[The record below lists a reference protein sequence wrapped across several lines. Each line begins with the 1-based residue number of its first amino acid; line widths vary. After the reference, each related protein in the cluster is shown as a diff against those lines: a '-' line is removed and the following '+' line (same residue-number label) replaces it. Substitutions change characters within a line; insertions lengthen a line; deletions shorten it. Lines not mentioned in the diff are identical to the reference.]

1 MKISKRHLLNYSIL
15 VPYLLLSILGLIVV
29 YSTTSA
35 ILIEEGKSAL
45 QLVRSQGM
53 FWILSLILIALIYKL
68 KLNFLRKER
77 LLFIVMFVEL
87 ILLALARLI
96 GTPVNGA
103 YGWISVGP
111 LTIQPA
117 EYLKIIIV
125 WYLAQRFSKQQD
137 EIGIYD
143 FQVLTQNQWIPRAF
157 NDWRFVLLVMIG
169 SLAIF
174 PDLGNAT
181 ILVLVALIMYTVS
194 GIAHRWFIVFI
205 GVLFGVSALSLSA
218 ISMIGVDKFSK
229 VPVFLRSSIIAS

>member
-53 FWILSLILIALIYKL
+53 FWGFSLILIALIYKL

-96 GTPVNGA
+96 GTPVR
-103 YGWISVGP
+103 SEEHTSE
-111 LTIQPA
+111 LQS
-117 EYLKIIIV
+117 
-125 WYLAQRFSKQQD
+125 QR
-137 EIGIYD
+137 
-143 FQVLTQNQWIPRAF
+143 
-157 NDWRFVLLVMIG
+157 
-169 SLAIF
+169 
-174 PDLGNAT
+174 
-181 ILVLVALIMYTVS
+181 
-194 GIAHRWFIVFI
+194 
-205 GVLFGVSALSLSA
+205 
-218 ISMIGVDKFSK
+218 
-229 VPVFLRSSIIAS
+229 